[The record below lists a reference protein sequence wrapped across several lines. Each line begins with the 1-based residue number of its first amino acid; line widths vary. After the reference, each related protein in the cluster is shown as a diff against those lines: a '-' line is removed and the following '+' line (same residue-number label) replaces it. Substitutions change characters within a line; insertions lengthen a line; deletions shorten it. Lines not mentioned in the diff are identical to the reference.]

1 MLETIFSNLISGF
14 LLEIFKKK
22 DNNKKIALPISI
34 LNETLE
40 IDKSTKQSIP
50 EYNIRILEA
59 IKLLNVNKR
68 DPMLNGASIAEDL
81 SIESIS
87 LIEDIIN
94 GSIMPSSSM
103 LSCFAEKYEI
113 DLDWL
118 KTGCNT
124 PFHKH
129 CLTYTWAEN
138 AIQIYKEYKPKT
150 VYIFT
155 ADVKEHFTAIAY
167 QKTHYDFRIIHCESN
182 WHLSSNGIGGT
193 GQNLY
198 VSLYK
203 TMLFLNRFHTFTHGK
218 VVSEDEFF
226 DLITGKCSVNI
237 LSHRLNDYRWED
249 LLDLNLE
256 PTEIAKRKQYY
267 GDDFIEAQN
276 IIKSKV
282 SKDDYD
288 FMNYV

>member
-1 MLETIFSNLISGF
+1 MLEMIFSNLISGF

-22 DNNKKIALPISI
+22 DNNKKITSSISI
-34 LNETLE
+34 PNETLE
-40 IDKSTKQSIP
+40 IDEVKKQSIS
-50 EYNIRILEA
+50 EYNMRIFEV
-59 IKLLNVNKR
+59 IKLLNVNKN
-68 DPMLNGASIAEDL
+68 DPKLNGASIAEDL

-87 LIEDIIN
+87 LIEDILN
-94 GSIMPSSSM
+94 GNIIPSLSM
-103 LSCFAEKYEI
+103 LSRFAKKYEV
-113 DLDWL
+113 DSDWL
-118 KTGCNT
+118 KTGCKT

-155 ADVKEHFTAIAY
+155 TDTKEHFTAIAY

-193 GQNLY
+193 GQNQL

-203 TMLFLNRFHTFTHGK
+203 TMFFFNRFHTFTHGK

-226 DLITGKCSVNI
+226 DLITGKCSINI
-237 LSHRLNDYRWED
+237 LSYRLNDYRWED

-256 PTEIAKRKQYY
+256 PTEIEKRKQHY

-282 SKDDYD
+282 NMDNYD

>member
-1 MLETIFSNLISGF
+1 M
-14 LLEIFKKK
+14 
-22 DNNKKIALPISI
+22 PISI

-50 EYNIRILEA
+50 EYNTRILEA

-167 QKTHYDFRIIHCESN
+167 QK
-182 WHLSSNGIGGT
+182 
-193 GQNLY
+193 
-198 VSLYK
+198 
-203 TMLFLNRFHTFTHGK
+203 
-218 VVSEDEFF
+218 
-226 DLITGKCSVNI
+226 LIMISYNPLWK
-237 LSHRLNDYRWED
+237 
-249 LLDLNLE
+249 
-256 PTEIAKRKQYY
+256 
-267 GDDFIEAQN
+267 
-276 IIKSKV
+276 
-282 SKDDYD
+282 
-288 FMNYV
+288 

>member
-1 MLETIFSNLISGF
+1 
-14 LLEIFKKK
+14 
-22 DNNKKIALPISI
+22 
-34 LNETLE
+34 
-40 IDKSTKQSIP
+40 
-50 EYNIRILEA
+50 
-59 IKLLNVNKR
+59 
-68 DPMLNGASIAEDL
+68 MLNGASIAEDL

-193 GQNLY
+193 GQNQL

>member
-50 EYNIRILEA
+50 EYNTRILEA

-150 VYIFT
+150 
-155 ADVKEHFTAIAY
+155 
-167 QKTHYDFRIIHCESN
+167 C
-182 WHLSSNGIGGT
+182 L
-193 GQNLY
+193 LY
-198 VSLYK
+198 TSPSP
-203 TMLFLNRFHTFTHGK
+203 RD
-218 VVSEDEFF
+218 S
-226 DLITGKCSVNI
+226 
-237 LSHRLNDYRWED
+237 
-249 LLDLNLE
+249 
-256 PTEIAKRKQYY
+256 
-267 GDDFIEAQN
+267 
-276 IIKSKV
+276 
-282 SKDDYD
+282 
-288 FMNYV
+288 